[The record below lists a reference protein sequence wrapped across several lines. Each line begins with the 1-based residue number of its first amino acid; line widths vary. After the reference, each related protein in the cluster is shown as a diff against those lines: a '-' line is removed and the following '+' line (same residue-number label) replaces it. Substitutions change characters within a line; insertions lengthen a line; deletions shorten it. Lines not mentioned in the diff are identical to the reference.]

1 MTCLSLC
8 NAQTPS
14 SNSGSLFSLCSQM
27 SPCEVVLR
35 LLNFRVAFL
44 YLFALVVH
52 GGTEQNGDVF
62 RHSSMSEY
70 RTS

>member
-1 MTCLSLC
+1 MFVIVQ
-8 NAQTPS
+8 AQTPT

-27 SPCEVVLR
+27 CPCGAVLR

-44 YLFALVVH
+44 YQFALVVH

-62 RHSSMSEY
+62 RHSSVSEY

>member
-1 MTCLSLC
+1 MFVIVQ
-8 NAQTPS
+8 AQTPT

-27 SPCEVVLR
+27 SPCGVVLR

-44 YLFALVVH
+44 YQFALVVH

>member
-1 MTCLSLC
+1 MFVIVQ
-8 NAQTPS
+8 AQTPT

-62 RHSSMSEY
+62 RHSSVSEY

>member
-1 MTCLSLC
+1 MFVIVQ
-8 NAQTPS
+8 AQTPT

-27 SPCEVVLR
+27 SPCGAVLR

-44 YLFALVVH
+44 YQFALVVH

-62 RHSSMSEY
+62 RHSSVSEY

>member
-1 MTCLSLC
+1 MFVIVQ
-8 NAQTPS
+8 AQTPT

-27 SPCEVVLR
+27 SPCGVVLR

-44 YLFALVVH
+44 YQFALVVH

-62 RHSSMSEY
+62 RHSSVSEY